1 MSDSD
6 GFISIH
12 FKAPSCNNALNC
24 KKLSQLYIRVNV
36 DENIQKTRLS
46 SSSTAFSLQPWYSKS
61 STYLHIYTPGDLKPV
76 ECGDKID
83 LDIKLK
89 SITSAAS
96 GKIHFQIQ
104 SRSSILYSGSYD
116 LQTSENVASIDSSI
130 LTTDNV
136 NVKKIEKRETSSNII
151 LF

>member
-1 MSDSD
+1 MYT
-6 GFISIH
+6 
-12 FKAPSCNNALNC
+12 PSFFSRQKPNDNYDAASFFN
-24 KKLSQLYIRVNV
+24 KY
-36 DENIQKTRLS
+36 ENIKEAS
-46 SSSTAFSLQPWYSKS
+46 SRTFQSK
-61 STYLHIYTPGDLKPV
+61 
-76 ECGDKID
+76 D